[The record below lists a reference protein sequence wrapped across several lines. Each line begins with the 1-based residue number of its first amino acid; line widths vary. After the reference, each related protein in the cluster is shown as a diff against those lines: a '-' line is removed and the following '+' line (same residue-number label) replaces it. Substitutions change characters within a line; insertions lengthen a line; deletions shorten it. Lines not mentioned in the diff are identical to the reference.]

1 MDYLDRRQMLKIRV
15 KTAKQK
21 RIQIKRKSK
30 QIKSNC
36 VERLP
41 KIEQFNKIPI
51 PNIQD
56 QR

>member
-1 MDYLDRRQMLKIRV
+1 MDYLDRRQMHKIPV

>member
-1 MDYLDRRQMLKIRV
+1 MDYLDRRQMHKIQV
-15 KTAKQK
+15 KTAKLK

-36 VERLP
+36 VERLL